1 MSNDTQH
8 YTNFEIFH
16 SLVPK
21 MKAALPIV
29 RNWDE
34 LDKEENYEEN
44 YDGYRYVIDAI
55 ATAYRSGY
63 GRGQKGRSFLIG
75 EKKMEVKGKKGDKV
89 CWFGDDRDIYY
100 PDKKGTIGTIDSVDS
115 YDSLWVYWPVGSCK
129 VHEQS
134 KQHAESTWCCN
145 KSQCL
150 LIDTNV
156 KGNIKKGDK
165 IVYLGTRGGFPCA
178 DVWPDRVATGVVDI
192 VEKESGC
199 FVYWDNPDV
208 VAGHYH
214 GHTHVWYE
222 DIAKVIPWD

>member
-8 YTNFEIFH
+8 YTNLEILH

-21 MKAALPIV
+21 LDAISPIDFVALEKDYEAYSPI
-29 RNWDE
+29 
-34 LDKEENYEEN
+34 
-44 YDGYRYVIDAI
+44 IDAI

-75 EKKMEVKGKKGDKV
+75 EKKKEIKIAKGAKV
-89 CWFGDDRDIYY
+89 CWFSNDHDTYFPNTI
-100 PDKKGTIGTIDSVDS
+100 GTIGTINYVD
-115 YDSLWVYWPVGSCK
+115 DDGDLWVDWPFGSCEANENGSR
-129 VHEQS
+129 V
-134 KQHAESTWCCN
+134 WCCSKN
-145 KSQCL
+145 QCL

-165 IVYLGTRGGFPCA
+165 IVYLGTRGGFPCN

-192 VEKESGC
+192 AEKESGC
-199 FVYWDNPDV
+199 FVYWDNPVV
-208 VAGHYH
+208 VADHYH

>member
-8 YTNFEIFH
+8 YTNLEILH

-21 MKAALPIV
+21 LDAVSPIDFVAL
-29 RNWDE
+29 E
-34 LDKEENYEEN
+34 KNYEA
-44 YDGYRYVIDAI
+44 YSPIIDAI

-75 EKKMEVKGKKGDKV
+75 EKKEKVKVRKGDKV
-89 CWFGDDRDIYY
+89 CWFSDDRDIYY
-100 PDKKGTIGTIDSVDS
+100 PDKKGTIGTIDSVGS

-134 KQHAESTWCCN
+134 KQYAETTWCCN

-156 KGNIKKGDK
+156 KGNVKNGDK
-165 IVYLGTRGGFPCA
+165 IVYLGTEHGFLT
-178 DVWPDRVATGVVDI
+178 DGVWPDRVATGVVDYA
-192 VEKESGC
+192 EDYGC
-199 FVYWDNPDV
+199 LVIWDNPNV
-208 VAGHYH
+208 VNNDFNGR
-214 GHTHVWYE
+214 THVWYE

>member
-21 MKAALPIV
+21 MKAASPDIE
-29 RNWDE
+29 NWDE
-34 LDKEENYEEN
+34 LDKKEKYNS
-44 YDGYRYVIDAI
+44 YRYIIDAI

-75 EKKMEVKGKKGDKV
+75 EKKAEVKGKKGAKV
-89 CWFGDDRDIYY
+89 CWFSNDRDTYFPSAI
-100 PDKKGTIGTIDSVDS
+100 GTIGTIDCVDN
-115 YDSLWVYWPVGSCK
+115 DGDLWVNWPFGSCEANK
-129 VHEQS
+129 NGDC
-134 KQHAESTWCCN
+134 TWCCAKN
-145 KSQCL
+145 QCL

-165 IVYLGTRGGFPCA
+165 IVYLGTKHGFLCN
-178 DVWPDRVATGVVDI
+178 DVWPDRVATGVVDWAND
-192 VEKESGC
+192 ESC
-199 FVYWDNPDV
+199 MVFWDNPDV
-208 VAGHYH
+208 VTNRYN
-214 GHTHVWYE
+214 GHTHVWFE

>member
-8 YTNFEIFH
+8 YTNLEILH

-21 MKAALPIV
+21 LDAIPPIDFVALEKDYEAYAPI
-29 RNWDE
+29 
-34 LDKEENYEEN
+34 
-44 YDGYRYVIDAI
+44 IDAI

-75 EKKMEVKGKKGDKV
+75 EKKAEVKGRKGDKV
-89 CWFGDDRDIYY
+89 CWFSDDRDIYY

-134 KQHAESTWCCN
+134 KQYAETTWCCN

-165 IVYLGTRGGFPCA
+165 IVYLGTMHGFLC
-178 DVWPDRVATGVVDI
+178 DEVWPSRVATGVVDDCGDEGCI
-192 VEKESGC
+192 VR
-199 FVYWDNPDV
+199 WDNPDV
-208 VAGHYH
+208 VNDRFNGR
-214 GHTHVWYE
+214 THVWYE

>member
-89 CWFGDDRDIYY
+89 CWFSDDRDIYY
-100 PDKKGTIGTIDSVDS
+100 PDKKGTIGTIDSMDS

-134 KQHAESTWCCN
+134 KQHAETTWCCTKN
-145 KSQCL
+145 QCL

-156 KGNIKKGDK
+156 KGNVKKGDK
-165 IVYLGTRGGFPCA
+165 IVYLGTEQGFLT
-178 DVWPDRVATGVVDI
+178 DGVWPDRVATGVVDYA
-192 VEKESGC
+192 EDNGC
-199 FVYWDNPDV
+199 LVFWDNPNV
-208 VAGHYH
+208 VNNDFNGR
-214 GHTHVWYE
+214 THVWYE

>member
-21 MKAALPIV
+21 MKAVSPTIE
-29 RNWDE
+29 NWDE
-34 LDKEENYEEN
+34 LDKEEKYN
-44 YDGYRYVIDAI
+44 GYRYIIDAI

-75 EKKMEVKGKKGDKV
+75 EKKKEIGAVKGAKV
-89 CWFGDDRDIYY
+89 CWFSNDHDTYY
-100 PDKKGTIGTIDSVDS
+100 PNAIGTIGTIKCVD
-115 YDSLWVYWPVGSCK
+115 YDGDLWVDWPFGSCEANK
-129 VHEQS
+129 GTN
-134 KQHAESTWCCN
+134 KDTCWCCS
-145 KSQCL
+145 KKHCL

-165 IVYLGTRGGFPCA
+165 IVYLGTKQGFLCN

-192 VEKESGC
+192 AEKESGC
-199 FVYWDNPDV
+199 FVYWDNPVV
-208 VAGHYH
+208 VADHYN

>member
-8 YTNFEIFH
+8 YTNLEIFH

-21 MKAALPIV
+21 LDAISPIDFVALEKDYKAYSPI
-29 RNWDE
+29 
-34 LDKEENYEEN
+34 
-44 YDGYRYVIDAI
+44 IDAI

-75 EKKMEVKGKKGDKV
+75 EKKMEVKGTKGDKV
-89 CWFGDDRDIYY
+89 CWFSNDHDTYY
-100 PDKKGTIGTIDSVDS
+100 PSVVGTIGTINWVDE
-115 YDSLWVYWPVGSCK
+115 DGDLWVDWPFESCEANKIGS
-129 VHEQS
+129 H
-134 KQHAESTWCCN
+134 TWCCSKN
-145 KSQCL
+145 QCL

-165 IVYLGTRGGFPCA
+165 IIYLGAMDGFK
-178 DVWPDRVATGVVDI
+178 DNGVWPNKVTTGVVNF
-192 VEKESGC
+192 VEGRGVC
-199 FVYWDNPDV
+199 VDWDDPDV
-208 VAGHYH
+208 VGERFH

>member
-21 MKAALPIV
+21 MKAAFPNIN
-29 RNWDE
+29 NWDE
-34 LDKEENYEEN
+34 LDKKEN
-44 YDGYRYVIDAI
+44 YDDYRYIIDAI
-55 ATAYRSGY
+55 AIAYRSGY

-75 EKKMEVKGKKGDKV
+75 EKKAEVKGKRGDKV
-89 CWFGDDRDIYY
+89 CWFSDDHDIFY
-100 PDKKGTIGTIDSVDS
+100 PDKKGTIGTINSMGDCNT
-115 YDSLWVYWPVGSCK
+115 LWVYWPVGSCK

-134 KQHAESTWCCN
+134 KQHAETTWCCN

-156 KGNIKKGDK
+156 KGNVKKGDK
-165 IVYLGTRGGFPCA
+165 IVYLGTKQGFLHNG
-178 DVWPDRVATGVVDI
+178 VWPDRVATGVVDI
-192 VEKESGC
+192 TDNHGC
-199 FVYWDNPDV
+199 LVFWDNPNV
-208 VAGHYH
+208 VNDDFNGR
-214 GHTHVWYE
+214 THVWYE

>member
-1 MSNDTQH
+1 MSNNTQH

-34 LDKEENYEEN
+34 LDKEENYKEN

-75 EKKMEVKGKKGDKV
+75 EKKAEVKGKNGDKV
-89 CWFGDDRDIYY
+89 CWFSDDHNAYY
-100 PDKKGTIGTIDSVDS
+100 PNTIGAIGTIDYVDCN
-115 YDSLWVYWPVGSCK
+115 DDLWVYWPVGSCE
-129 VHEQS
+129 VH
-134 KQHAESTWCCN
+134 KQGREYAETAWCCA
-145 KSQCL
+145 KEQCL

-156 KGNIKKGDK
+156 KGNIKRGDR
-165 IVYLGTRGGFPCA
+165 IVYLGTKNGFIC
-178 DVWPDRVATGVVDI
+178 DGSWPDQVATGVVDFAEGRGGI
-192 VEKESGC
+192 VR
-199 FVYWDNPDV
+199 WDNPSV
-208 VAGHYH
+208 VTDRYH
-214 GHTHVWYE
+214 GRTHIWYD
-222 DIAKVIPWD
+222 DIAKVVPWD